1 MKKMHIALA
10 IPAEYREWRWLL
22 SPLRQEKSGLP
33 PKEEIKRIKDEAL
46 ARLIAAVESATND
59 GEKKRSSSPAYESL
73 AEKKPRTSYAA
84 HGSSSGA
91 KMLIIDLTSPKG
103 VKQTVELELKAAL
116 KVTASIAEK
125 LTQQKGSVM
134 LLVSGFVS
142 KYPSRVKSGSASKR
156 LAAIKS
162 GKVDFIAKVTP
173 GHVPPT
179 VVIDSS
185 TKKGKSARTGN
196 CERSTEFEAGAF
208 LEVCMLLKA
217 NLLEDV
223 NACAKFVNSVGKV
236 VIRLNSLT
244 YSMRSSLIATMH
256 KTLILAAEFIRIDQ
270 DAIKC
275 AKEAKVALVAQLRSA
290 AEKIEKLE
298 SELAVLNGSDVS
310 TPTSLQ
316 LEIAYQEV
324 THLNARL
331 IATQKM
337 LEAAEKEVS
346 RVSPMVEDLEHV
358 NSELRSSCFAKDIE
372 LIFMHAEVSRLKK
385 VANKLKSKEVD
396 LQSALS
402 ASENLKNELNELQG
416 AHTGLVEENVQLK
429 NEKASHE
436 VMLASCQADFHKLGY
451 INHLQDRPSNYKCS
465 EKDFETFSISPVDLL
480 DFSFEAAFG
489 GAAEGQVVQARVV
502 KELVVAQAA
511 KE

>member
-1 MKKMHIALA
+1 MKS
-10 IPAEYREWRWLL
+10 E
-22 SPLRQEKSGLP
+22 
-33 PKEEIKRIKDEAL
+33 
-46 ARLIAAVESATND
+46 
-59 GEKKRSSSPAYESL
+59 
-73 AEKKPRTSYAA
+73 
-84 HGSSSGA
+84 
-91 KMLIIDLTSPKG
+91 
-103 VKQTVELELKAAL
+103 
-116 KVTASIAEK
+116 
-125 LTQQKGSVM
+125 
-134 LLVSGFVS
+134 
-142 KYPSRVKSGSASKR
+142 
-156 LAAIKS
+156 
-162 GKVDFIAKVTP
+162 KVDSIAKVASGPIPSTI
-173 GHVPPT
+173 
-179 VVIDSS
+179 VIDSS
-185 TKKGKSARTGN
+185 TKKGKFARTGN

-208 LEVCMLLKA
+208 LEVCTLLKA

-223 NACAKFVNSVGKV
+223 NAYAKFVDNVGKV
-236 VIRLNSLT
+236 VIRSNSLT

-256 KTLILAAEFIRIDQ
+256 KTLILAAEFMHIDQ

-275 AKEAKVALVAQLRSA
+275 AKEAEVALVAQLRSV

-298 SELAVLNGSDVS
+298 SKLAILNGSDVS

-358 NSELRSSCFAKDIE
+358 NSELRSACFAKDME
-372 LIFMHAEVSRLKK
+372 LIFMHAEVSHLKK
-385 VANKLKSKEVD
+385 VANKLESKEVD

-416 AHTGLVEENVQLK
+416 AHIGLVEENVQLK

-451 INHLQDRPSNYKCS
+451 INHLQDKLSNYEFS

-489 GAAEGQVVQARVV
+489 GAAESQAVQARMA
-502 KELVVAQAA
+502 KDELMKALVAGSGAA
-511 KE
+511 TECVAV